1 MASPGES
8 LTSWHLQRC
17 DGFLDLGMREQARA
31 ELAAVPEKDRNATPF
46 LRMMLRLQLE
56 DGNWTT
62 AAQLAETLAKKEPG
76 DPSFPIQLAYATRRS
91 SGIEAAEKILR
102 DALTRFPK
110 IALIHFNLACY
121 ACQTDRRD
129 DALTCLAKAAAL
141 DPGLLQTAMEDEDL
155 RPIWPFIEA

>member
-1 MASPGES
+1 VASPGDS

-31 ELAAVPEKDRNATPF
+31 ELAAVPQEGRAATPF
-46 LRMMLRLQLE
+46 LRLMLRLQLE
-56 DGNWTT
+56 EGNWAD
-62 AAQLAETLAKKEPG
+62 AAQLAGTLAKKEPD

-102 DALTRFPK
+102 DALARFPK

-121 ACQTDRRD
+121 ACQTGRRD
-129 DALTCLAKAAAL
+129 DALTCLAKAVAL
-141 DPGLLQTAMEDEDL
+141 EPGLHQTALEDEDL